1 METALIIALLASN
14 LWLIHRVLTKSDT
27 AKPVKET
34 PTPEPAPPAETE
46 AEAGD
51 DSVVGKSTFDINE
64 FKDVFREAAK
74 EAAKE
79 VIPLIIKEYGK
90 PSDAGFPDE
99 PEDKPS
105 AQIPVE
111 KLDEVFATQS
121 ASELAG
127 DELPPGE
134 PRAGGSDFNDIRTTL
149 NVLKG
154 ESDNPDDEKVAR
166 RVLPDIQGTQ
176 IIERIKLDPLV
187 RKRILMIECRL
198 PEIPA
203 ENDTDKTP
211 PDTQPSKA
219 EEAKPK
225 KKIVF
230 HADIDTTDIDAI
242 DFNILH

>member
-14 LWLIHRVLTKSDT
+14 LWLIRRVLTKPDT
-27 AKPVKET
+27 VKPVKET
-34 PTPEPAPPAETE
+34 PKSEPALPAEPE
-46 AEAGD
+46 AEAED
-51 DSVVGKSTFDINE
+51 ESVVGKSTFDINE
-64 FKDVFREAAK
+64 FKDVLR

-99 PEDKPS
+99 PEEKPS

-121 ASELAG
+121 ASELTG

-154 ESDNPDDEKVAR
+154 ESTAPADEETAR
-166 RVLPDIQGTQ
+166 RVLPDIQGTH

-198 PEIPA
+198 PEIST
-203 ENDTDKTP
+203 DTDNP
-211 PDTQPSKA
+211 PQKP

>member
-14 LWLIHRVLTKSDT
+14 LWLIRRVLTKPDTAKTVKETTTPKPASDIETESDT
-27 AKPVKET
+27 AE
-34 PTPEPAPPAETE
+34 E
-46 AEAGD
+46 

-64 FKDVFREAAK
+64 FKDVLR

-99 PEDKPS
+99 PEEKSS

-111 KLDEVFATQS
+111 KLDEVFATHS
-121 ASELAG
+121 ASELTG
-127 DELPPGE
+127 DEIPSEE
-134 PRAGGSDFNDIRTTL
+134 PRAGGSDFNEISTAV

-154 ESDNPDDEKVAR
+154 NSNNPDDKETAR

-176 IIERIKLDPLV
+176 IIEKIKLDPLV
-187 RKRILMIECRL
+187 RKRILMIECQL
-198 PEIPA
+198 PEIPEEHDA
-203 ENDTDKTP
+203 P
-211 PDTQPSKA
+211 PEKA
-219 EEAKPK
+219 EETKPK

>member
-14 LWLIHRVLTKSDT
+14 LWLIRRVLTKPDT
-27 AKPVKET
+27 VKPVKET
-34 PTPEPAPPAETE
+34 PKSEPALPAEPE
-46 AEAGD
+46 AEAED
-51 DSVVGKSTFDINE
+51 ESVVGKSTFDINE
-64 FKDVFREAAK
+64 FKDVLR

-90 PSDAGFPDE
+90 PSDAGLPDE
-99 PEDKPS
+99 PEEKPS

-111 KLDEVFATQS
+111 KLDEIFATQS
-121 ASELAG
+121 ASELTG
-127 DELPPGE
+127 EELPPGE

-154 ESDNPDDEKVAR
+154 ESDNPNDKNVAR
-166 RVLPDIQGTQ
+166 RVLPEIQGTQ

-187 RKRILMIECRL
+187 RKRILMIECQL

-203 ENDTDKTP
+203 ENDATDAP
-211 PDTQPSKA
+211 PTKP
-219 EEAKPK
+219 EETKPK

>member
-1 METALIIALLASN
+1 METVLIIALLASN
-14 LWLIHRVLTKSDT
+14 LWLIRRVLTKPDT
-27 AKPVKET
+27 AKQVKET
-34 PTPEPAPPAETE
+34 TKPEPSPTTE
-46 AEAGD
+46 AEVEAED
-51 DSVVGKSTFDINE
+51 ESVVGKSTFNINE
-64 FKDVFREAAK
+64 FKDVLR

-99 PEDKPS
+99 PEEKSS

-121 ASELAG
+121 ASELTG
-127 DELPPGE
+127 EELPPGE

-154 ESDNPDDEKVAR
+154 ESTTPADEETAR

-187 RKRILMIECRL
+187 RKRILMIECQL

-203 ENDTDKTP
+203 ENDAADAP
-211 PDTQPSKA
+211 PTKP

>member
-14 LWLIHRVLTKSDT
+14 LWLIRRVLTKPDT
-27 AKPVKET
+27 TKPVKET
-34 PTPEPAPPAETE
+34 PSPEPAKAADTKEE
-46 AEAGD
+46 AEN
-51 DSVVGKSTFDINE
+51 DSIVGKSTFDINE
-64 FKDVFREAAK
+64 FKEVFREAAK

-99 PEDKPS
+99 PEEKPS

-111 KLDEVFATQS
+111 KLDEVFATHS
-121 ASELAG
+121 ASELTG
-127 DELPPGE
+127 DEIPSEE
-134 PRAGGSDFNDIRTTL
+134 PRAGGSDFNEISTAV

-154 ESDNPDDEKVAR
+154 NSDNPDDKETAR

-176 IIERIKLDPLV
+176 IIEKIKLDPLV
-187 RKRILMIECRL
+187 RKRILMIECQL
-198 PEIPA
+198 PEIPG
-203 ENDTDKTP
+203 ENNTADTP
-211 PDTQPSKA
+211 PSNP

-230 HADIDTTDIDAI
+230 HADIDTTGIDAI

>member
-14 LWLIHRVLTKSDT
+14 LWLIRRVLTKPDT

-34 PTPEPAPPAETE
+34 PKSEPAPATDAEVETE
-46 AEAGD
+46 YE
-51 DSVVGKSTFDINE
+51 SVVGRSTFDINE

-99 PEDKPS
+99 QEEKPS

-111 KLDEVFATQS
+111 KLDEIFATQS
-121 ASELAG
+121 ASELTG
-127 DELPPGE
+127 DELPPEE
-134 PRAGGSDFNDIRTTL
+134 PRAGGSDFNEIRTTL

-154 ESDNPDDEKVAR
+154 ESDNPDDKNVAH

-203 ENDTDKTP
+203 ESGTP
-211 PDTQPSKA
+211 DAPPTKP

>member
-14 LWLIHRVLTKSDT
+14 LWLIRRVLTKPDT
-27 AKPVKET
+27 AKPVKEM
-34 PTPEPAPPAETE
+34 PTPEPAPATDAEVE
-46 AEAGD
+46 AED
-51 DSVVGKSTFDINE
+51 ESVVGKSTFDINE
-64 FKDVFREAAK
+64 FKDVLR

-99 PEDKPS
+99 PEEKPS

-111 KLDEVFATQS
+111 KLDEIFATQS
-121 ASELAG
+121 ASELTG
-127 DELPPGE
+127 DELPPEE
-134 PRAGGSDFNDIRTTL
+134 PRAGGSDFNEIRTTL

-154 ESDNPDDEKVAR
+154 ESDNPDDKNIAR
-166 RVLPDIQGTQ
+166 RVLPDIQGSQ

-198 PEIPA
+198 PEIPTD
-203 ENDTDKTP
+203 NDTSDALPTKP
-211 PDTQPSKA
+211 

>member
-1 METALIIALLASN
+1 METVLIIALLASN
-14 LWLIHRVLTKSDT
+14 LWLIRRVLTKPDT

-34 PTPEPAPPAETE
+34 TKPEPSPATE
-46 AEAGD
+46 AEVETED
-51 DSVVGKSTFDINE
+51 NSVVGKSTFDINE
-64 FKDVFREAAK
+64 FKDVLR

-99 PEDKPS
+99 PEEKHS

-121 ASELAG
+121 ASELTG
-127 DELPPGE
+127 EELPPGE

-154 ESDNPDDEKVAR
+154 ESDNPDDKNVAR

-187 RKRILMIECRL
+187 RKRILMIECQL

-203 ENDTDKTP
+203 ENDTNDAP
-211 PDTQPSKA
+211 PSKA

>member
-14 LWLIHRVLTKSDT
+14 LWLIRRVLTKPDTAKTVKETTTPKPASDIETESDT
-27 AKPVKET
+27 AE
-34 PTPEPAPPAETE
+34 E
-46 AEAGD
+46 

-64 FKDVFREAAK
+64 FKDVLR

-99 PEDKPS
+99 PEEKSS

-111 KLDEVFATQS
+111 KLDEVFATHS
-121 ASELAG
+121 ASELTG
-127 DELPPGE
+127 DEIPSEE
-134 PRAGGSDFNDIRTTL
+134 PRAGGSDFNEISTAV

-154 ESDNPDDEKVAR
+154 NSDNPDDKETAR

-176 IIERIKLDPLV
+176 IIEKIKLDPLV
-187 RKRILMIECRL
+187 RKRILMIECQL
-198 PEIPA
+198 PEIPEEHDA
-203 ENDTDKTP
+203 P
-211 PDTQPSKA
+211 PEKA
-219 EEAKPK
+219 EETKPK

>member
-14 LWLIHRVLTKSDT
+14 LWLIRRVLTKPET

-34 PTPEPAPPAETE
+34 TTSEPTPPTE
-46 AEAGD
+46 AEVETED

-99 PEDKPS
+99 PEEKPS

-121 ASELAG
+121 ASELTG
-127 DELPPGE
+127 DEIPPEE
-134 PRAGGSDFNDIRTTL
+134 PRAGGSDFNEIRTTL

-154 ESDNPDDEKVAR
+154 ESDNPDDKNVAR

-187 RKRILMIECRL
+187 RKRILMIECQL
-198 PEIPA
+198 PEIPS
-203 ENDTDKTP
+203 ENDAADAPPTKT
-211 PDTQPSKA
+211 

-230 HADIDTTDIDAI
+230 HADIDTTGIDAI

>member
-14 LWLIHRVLTKSDT
+14 LWLIRRVLTKPDT
-27 AKPVKET
+27 TKQVKGT
-34 PTPEPAPPAETE
+34 PTPEPAPDIETE
-46 AEAGD
+46 SDTAED

-74 EAAKE
+74 EAARE

-99 PEDKPS
+99 PEEKPS
-105 AQIPVE
+105 VQIPVE
-111 KLDEVFATQS
+111 KLDEIFATQS
-121 ASELAG
+121 ASELTG
-127 DELPPGE
+127 DELPPEE
-134 PRAGGSDFNDIRTTL
+134 PRAGGSDFNEIRTTL

-154 ESDNPDDEKVAR
+154 ESDNPDDKNVAR
-166 RVLPDIQGTQ
+166 RVLPDIKGTQ

-203 ENDTDKTP
+203 ENDATDAP
-211 PDTQPSKA
+211 PTKP
-219 EEAKPK
+219 EEEKPK

>member
-14 LWLIHRVLTKSDT
+14 LWLIRRVLTKPDS
-27 AKPVKET
+27 AKPEKET
-34 PTPEPAPPAETE
+34 SKTEPAPTADAE
-46 AEAGD
+46 AEAED
-51 DSVVGKSTFDINE
+51 DSVAGKSTFDIND
-64 FKDVFREAAK
+64 FKDVLREAAR
-74 EAAKE
+74 E

-99 PEDKPS
+99 PEEKPS

-111 KLDEVFATQS
+111 KLDEIFATQS
-121 ASELAG
+121 ASDLTG
-127 DELPPGE
+127 DELPPEE
-134 PRAGGSDFNDIRTTL
+134 PRAGGSDFNEISTTV

-154 ESDNPDDEKVAR
+154 KSDNPADEETAR

-176 IIERIKLDPLV
+176 IIEKIKLDPLV

-203 ENDTDKTP
+203 ENDTTDATP
-211 PDTQPSKA
+211 PKT
-219 EEAKPK
+219 EEVKPK

-242 DFNILH
+242 GFNILH

>member
-14 LWLIHRVLTKSDT
+14 LWLIRRVLTKPDT

-34 PTPEPAPPAETE
+34 PTPEPALDIETE
-46 AEAGD
+46 SDTAED
-51 DSVVGKSTFDINE
+51 DSVVGRSTFDINE

-90 PSDAGFPDE
+90 PSDAGFPDA
-99 PEDKPS
+99 PEEKPS

-121 ASELAG
+121 ASELTG
-127 DELPPGE
+127 DELPPEE
-134 PRAGGSDFNDIRTTL
+134 PRAGGSDFNEIRTTL

-154 ESDNPDDEKVAR
+154 ESDNPADEETAR

-176 IIERIKLDPLV
+176 IIEKIKLDPLV

-203 ENDTDKTP
+203 DADNP
-211 PDTQPSKA
+211 PQKQ
-219 EEAKPK
+219 EEEKPK

>member
-1 METALIIALLASN
+1 METVLIIALLASN
-14 LWLIHRVLTKSDT
+14 LWLIRRVLTKPDT

-34 PTPEPAPPAETE
+34 PKPETTLPTETE
-46 AEAGD
+46 VEAED
-51 DSVVGKSTFDINE
+51 DSVVGKSTFDINT
-64 FKDVFREAAK
+64 FKDVLR

-99 PEDKPS
+99 PEEKPS

-121 ASELAG
+121 ASELTG
-127 DELPPGE
+127 DELPPEE
-134 PRAGGSDFNDIRTTL
+134 PRAGGSDFNEIRTTL

-154 ESDNPDDEKVAR
+154 ESDNPDDKNVAR

-187 RKRILMIECRL
+187 RKRILMIECQL

-203 ENDTDKTP
+203 DTDNP
-211 PDTQPSKA
+211 PQKP

>member
-1 METALIIALLASN
+1 MCS
-14 LWLIHRVLTKSDT
+14 SDL
-27 AKPVKET
+27 
-34 PTPEPAPPAETE
+34 
-46 AEAGD
+46 
-51 DSVVGKSTFDINE
+51 
-64 FKDVFREAAK
+64 FREAAK

-99 PEDKPS
+99 PEEKPS

-111 KLDEVFATQS
+111 KLDEVFATHS
-121 ASELAG
+121 ASELTG
-127 DELPPGE
+127 DEIPSEE
-134 PRAGGSDFNDIRTTL
+134 PRAGGSDFNEISTAV

-154 ESDNPDDEKVAR
+154 NSDNPDDKETAR

-176 IIERIKLDPLV
+176 IIEKIKLDPLV
-187 RKRILMIECRL
+187 RKRILMIECQL
-198 PEIPA
+198 PEIPG
-203 ENDTDKTP
+203 ENNTADTP
-211 PDTQPSKA
+211 PSNP

-230 HADIDTTDIDAI
+230 HADIDTTGIDAI

>member
-14 LWLIHRVLTKSDT
+14 LWLIRRVLTKPDTAKTVKETTTPKPASDIETESDT
-27 AKPVKET
+27 AE
-34 PTPEPAPPAETE
+34 E
-46 AEAGD
+46 

-64 FKDVFREAAK
+64 FKDVLR

-99 PEDKPS
+99 PEEKPS

-111 KLDEVFATQS
+111 KLDEIFATQS
-121 ASELAG
+121 ASELTG
-127 DELPPGE
+127 DELPPEE
-134 PRAGGSDFNDIRTTL
+134 PRAGGSDFNEIRTTL

-154 ESDNPDDEKVAR
+154 ESDNPDDKNVAR

-176 IIERIKLDPLV
+176 IIEKIKLDPLV
-187 RKRILMIECRL
+187 RKRILMIECQL
-198 PEIPA
+198 PEIPT
-203 ENDTDKTP
+203 ESDTPDAP
-211 PDTQPSKA
+211 PTKP

>member
-14 LWLIHRVLTKSDT
+14 LWLIRRVLTKPDT
-27 AKPVKET
+27 AKPVKDT
-34 PTPEPAPPAETE
+34 TKPDPAPAIEAEVETE
-46 AEAGD
+46 D

-99 PEDKPS
+99 PEEKPS

-111 KLDEVFATQS
+111 KLDEVFATKS
-121 ASELAG
+121 ASELMG
-127 DELPPGE
+127 DELAPEE
-134 PRAGGSDFNDIRTTL
+134 PRAGGSDFNEIRTTL

-154 ESDNPDDEKVAR
+154 ESENPDDKNVAR

-187 RKRILMIECRL
+187 RKRILMIECQL
-198 PEIPA
+198 PEIPT
-203 ENDTDKTP
+203 ENDATDATP
-211 PDTQPSKA
+211 AKS

>member
-14 LWLIHRVLTKSDT
+14 LWLIRRVLSKPDT

-34 PTPEPAPPAETE
+34 PKPEPSPTAE
-46 AEAGD
+46 AED
-51 DSVVGKSTFDINE
+51 DNVVGRSTFDIND

-99 PEDKPS
+99 PEEKPS
-105 AQIPVE
+105 AQIPAE
-111 KLDEVFATQS
+111 KLDEVFGTHS
-121 ASELAG
+121 ASELTG
-127 DELPPGE
+127 DEIPPEE
-134 PRAGGSDFNDIRTTL
+134 PRAGGSDFNEIRTTL

-154 ESDNPDDEKVAR
+154 ESDNPDDENVAR

-176 IIERIKLDPLV
+176 IIERIKLDPIV
-187 RKRILMIECRL
+187 RKRILMIECQL
-198 PEIPA
+198 PEIPT
-203 ENDTDKTP
+203 ESDTPDAP
-211 PDTQPSKA
+211 PTKP
-219 EEAKPK
+219 EETKPT

>member
-14 LWLIHRVLTKSDT
+14 LWLIRRVLTKPDT
-27 AKPVKET
+27 EKKVKET
-34 PTPEPAPPAETE
+34 TTPEPAPDIETE
-46 AEAGD
+46 SDTAED
-51 DSVVGKSTFDINE
+51 DSVVGKSTFDIND

-99 PEDKPS
+99 PEEKPS

-111 KLDEVFATQS
+111 KLDEIFATQS
-121 ASELAG
+121 TSELTG
-127 DELPPGE
+127 DELPPEE
-134 PRAGGSDFNDIRTTL
+134 PRAGGSDFNEIRTTL

-154 ESDNPDDEKVAR
+154 ESDNPDDEKIAR

-187 RKRILMIECRL
+187 RKRILMIECQL

-203 ENDTDKTP
+203 EDDTTDAP
-211 PDTQPSKA
+211 PTKP
-219 EEAKPK
+219 EETKPK

>member
-14 LWLIHRVLTKSDT
+14 LWLIRRVLTKPDT
-27 AKPVKET
+27 AKPVKEM
-34 PTPEPAPPAETE
+34 PKPEPAPTTDEEVE
-46 AEAGD
+46 AED

-64 FKDVFREAAK
+64 FKDVLR

-99 PEDKPS
+99 QEEKPS

-121 ASELAG
+121 ASELTG
-127 DELPPGE
+127 DELPPEE
-134 PRAGGSDFNDIRTTL
+134 PRAGGSDFNEIRTTL

-154 ESDNPDDEKVAR
+154 ESDNPDDKNVAR

-176 IIERIKLDPLV
+176 IIERIKLDPIV
-187 RKRILMIECRL
+187 RKRILMIECQL
-198 PEIPA
+198 PEIPT
-203 ENDTDKTP
+203 ENDTTDAP
-211 PDTQPSKA
+211 PTKPG
-219 EEAKPK
+219 EAKPK

>member
-14 LWLIHRVLTKSDT
+14 LWLIRRVLTKPDT
-27 AKPVKET
+27 AKTVKET
-34 PTPEPAPPAETE
+34 TTPKPASDIETE
-46 AEAGD
+46 SYTAEE

-64 FKDVFREAAK
+64 FKDVLS

-99 PEDKPS
+99 PEEKPS

-111 KLDEVFATQS
+111 KLDEIFATQS
-121 ASELAG
+121 ASELTG
-127 DELPPGE
+127 DELPPEE
-134 PRAGGSDFNDIRTTL
+134 PRAGGSDFNEIRTTL

-154 ESDNPDDEKVAR
+154 ESDNPDDKNVAR

-176 IIERIKLDPLV
+176 IIEKIKLDPLV
-187 RKRILMIECRL
+187 RKRILMIECQL
-198 PEIPA
+198 PEIPT
-203 ENDTDKTP
+203 ESDTPDAP
-211 PDTQPSKA
+211 PTKL

-230 HADIDTTDIDAI
+230 HADIDTPDIDAI

>member
-14 LWLIHRVLTKSDT
+14 LWLIRRVLTKPDT
-27 AKPVKET
+27 AKTVKET
-34 PTPEPAPPAETE
+34 PKPEPVSDIETE
-46 AEAGD
+46 SDTTEEN
-51 DSVVGKSTFDINE
+51 SVVGRSTFDINE

-74 EAAKE
+74 EATKE

-90 PSDAGFPDE
+90 PSDAGFPNE
-99 PEDKPS
+99 PEEKPS
-105 AQIPVE
+105 VQIPVE

-121 ASELAG
+121 ASELTG
-127 DELPPGE
+127 DEIPPEE
-134 PRAGGSDFNDIRTTL
+134 PRAGGSDFNEIRTTL

-154 ESDNPDDEKVAR
+154 ESDNPDDKNIAR

-187 RKRILMIECRL
+187 RKRILMIECQL
-198 PEIPA
+198 PEIPT
-203 ENDTDKTP
+203 ENDATDAT
-211 PDTQPSKA
+211 PSKP

>member
-14 LWLIHRVLTKSDT
+14 LWLIRRALTKPDT

-34 PTPEPAPPAETE
+34 PTPEPAPATDTEVE
-46 AEAGD
+46 AED
-51 DSVVGKSTFDINE
+51 DSIVGRSTFDINE

-99 PEDKPS
+99 PEEKTS

-111 KLDEVFATQS
+111 KLDEIFATQS
-121 ASELAG
+121 ASELTG
-127 DELPPGE
+127 DELPPEE
-134 PRAGGSDFNDIRTTL
+134 PRVGGSDFNEIRTTL

-154 ESDNPDDEKVAR
+154 ESDNPDDENIAR

-187 RKRILMIECRL
+187 RKRILMIECQL
-198 PEIPA
+198 PEIPMD
-203 ENDTDKTP
+203 NDTTDTP
-211 PDTQPSKA
+211 PTKP
-219 EEAKPK
+219 EEKKPK

>member
-14 LWLIHRVLTKSDT
+14 LWLIRRVLTKPDT
-27 AKPVKET
+27 AKPVKEMPKLET
-34 PTPEPAPPAETE
+34 ALPSETE
-46 AEAGD
+46 VETED
-51 DSVVGKSTFDINE
+51 NSVVGKSTFDIND
-64 FKDVFREAAK
+64 FKDVLR

-99 PEDKPS
+99 PEEKPS

-111 KLDEVFATQS
+111 KLDEIFATQS
-121 ASELAG
+121 ASELTG
-127 DELPPGE
+127 DELPPEE
-134 PRAGGSDFNDIRTTL
+134 PRAGGSDFNEIRTTL

-154 ESDNPDDEKVAR
+154 ESDNPDDKNIAR

-176 IIERIKLDPLV
+176 IIEKIKLDPLV
-187 RKRILMIECRL
+187 RKRILMIECQL

-203 ENDTDKTP
+203 ENDATDAAPTKP
-211 PDTQPSKA
+211 

>member
-14 LWLIHRVLTKSDT
+14 LWLIRRVLTKPDT
-27 AKPVKET
+27 AKTVKET
-34 PTPEPAPPAETE
+34 PKPETALPTKTESDTAE
-46 AEAGD
+46 D

-99 PEDKPS
+99 SEEKPS

-121 ASELAG
+121 ASELTG
-127 DELPPGE
+127 DELPSEE
-134 PRAGGSDFNDIRTTL
+134 PRAGGSDFNEIRTTL

-154 ESDNPDDEKVAR
+154 ESENPDDKNVAR

-203 ENDTDKTP
+203 ENDATDAPPTKT
-211 PDTQPSKA
+211 

>member
-14 LWLIHRVLTKSDT
+14 LWLIRRVLTKPDT

-34 PTPEPAPPAETE
+34 PKPEPAPPAETE
-46 AEAGD
+46 AEAED

-64 FKDVFREAAK
+64 FKDVLR

-99 PEDKPS
+99 PEEKPS

-121 ASELAG
+121 ASELTG
-127 DELPPGE
+127 DELPPIE

-154 ESDNPDDEKVAR
+154 ESDNPDDKNVAR
-166 RVLPDIQGTQ
+166 RVLPEIQGTQ

-187 RKRILMIECRL
+187 RKRILMIECQL
-198 PEIPA
+198 PEIPT
-203 ENDTDKTP
+203 ENNAADAP
-211 PDTQPSKA
+211 PAKP

>member
-14 LWLIHRVLTKSDT
+14 LWLIRRVLTKPDT

-34 PTPEPAPPAETE
+34 PTPEPAPATDTEVE
-46 AEAGD
+46 AED

-64 FKDVFREAAK
+64 FKDVLR

-99 PEDKPS
+99 PEEKPS

-111 KLDEVFATQS
+111 KLDEVFAIQS
-121 ASELAG
+121 ASELTG
-127 DELPPGE
+127 DELPPEE
-134 PRAGGSDFNDIRTTL
+134 PRAGGSDFNEIRTTL

-154 ESDNPDDEKVAR
+154 ESDNPDDKNVAR

-176 IIERIKLDPLV
+176 IIERIKLDPIV
-187 RKRILMIECRL
+187 RKRILMIECQL

-203 ENDTDKTP
+203 ENDATDVP
-211 PDTQPSKA
+211 PTKP

-230 HADIDTTDIDAI
+230 HADIDTTDIDTI
-242 DFNILH
+242 NFNILH